1 MSYNDILKHIL
12 TKFESIIEN
21 PLEFQLMINRGEI
34 SIEELMDIT
43 DCHLLNERDFRH
55 VKLCLT
61 NGLNVLNNLRSWIK

>member
-1 MSYNDILKHIL
+1 MYYNAILQHIL

-21 PLEFQLMINRGEI
+21 PLEFQLMINSGEI

-43 DCHLLNERDFRH
+43 DCHLLNERDFRYI
-55 VKLCLT
+55 KLCLT

>member
-1 MSYNDILKHIL
+1 
-12 TKFESIIEN
+12 
-21 PLEFQLMINRGEI
+21 MINRGDI
-34 SIEELMDIT
+34 SIEELMAIT